1 MSKRVGLLVPSSN
14 TVMEADFYRNLPAS
28 VTVHTGRMYMEST
41 TVQGEGLMLD
51 EYTLPAA
58 KILATAKPDVVV
70 FGCTSAGALRGNAYD
85 TELCQRIS
93 EVTGRP
99 TISVIESVRRKL
111 SATRAT
117 RVAVLTPYVD
127 ELNRRIKAS
136 VEADG
141 IKVVAIHGM
150 DISINFDLALVEPS
164 QIVEFAQQRL
174 GTRPQADALFISCTN
189 YQAVSALP
197 RLQDVYKIPVVT
209 SNQAALEAVCRA
221 LSVKP
226 MDAAL
231 ARGFSISHDADQR
244 GDVGRPKKSERR
256 SEKKSERG

>member
-1 MSKRVGLLVPSSN
+1 MTMRVGLLIPSSN
-14 TVMEADFYRNLPAS
+14 TVMEVDFYRSLPAS
-28 VTVHTGRMYMEST
+28 VSVHTGRMYMEST
-41 TVQGEGLMLD
+41 TVQGEELMLD
-51 EYTLPAA
+51 EHAIPTA

-99 TISVIESVRRKL
+99 TISVIESVRSKL
-111 SATRAT
+111 RSTRST
-117 RVAVLTPYVD
+117 KVAVLTPYVD

-141 IKVVAIHGM
+141 IEVVAIHGM
-150 DISINFDLALVEPS
+150 GISINFDLALVQPTE
-164 QIVEFAQQRL
+164 IVEFARQRL
-174 GTRPQADALFISCTN
+174 GTRPPVDTLFISCTN

-197 RLQDVYKIPVVT
+197 LLKEIYNVPVVT

-221 LSVKP
+221 LAVKP
-226 MDAAL
+226 TDTAL
-231 ARGFSISHDADQR
+231 AYGISIGHDAPQ
-244 GDVGRPKKSERR
+244 
-256 SEKKSERG
+256 

>member
-1 MSKRVGLLVPSSN
+1 MTKRVGLLIPSSN
-14 TVMEADFYRNLPAS
+14 TVMEVDFYRNLPAS

-51 EYTLPAA
+51 EYTIPTA

-141 IKVVAIHGM
+141 IEVVAIHGM
-150 DISINFDLALVEPS
+150 GISINFDLALIEPP

-174 GTRPQADALFISCTN
+174 GTRPPVDTLFISCTN

-197 RLQDVYKIPVVT
+197 LLQEMYNIPVIT

-221 LSVKP
+221 LAVKP
-226 MDAAL
+226 TDTAL
-231 ARGFSISHDADQR
+231 AHGISI
-244 GDVGRPKKSERR
+244 GDDVTQPGGAGRP
-256 SEKKSERG
+256 